1 MTKPI
6 SVFAQEAEQA
16 VGRGFSLTEYT
27 LKNGERYNTVAL
39 FKTQEEADSDLQ
51 EEIDDGYL
59 EEGDYGVTELLI
71 HADGSAFDVVGREV
85 ISHLA
90 WQNNQTAD
98 EVKACLK
105 GYYQEEERR
114 IRHEADASVDGPS
127 RG

>member
-6 SVFAQEAEQA
+6 TVFVHEANQLA
-16 VGRGFSLTEYT
+16 GRGFSLTEYN
-27 LKNGERYNTVAL
+27 LQSGQLYNSAAI
-39 FKTQEEADSDLQ
+39 FKTKDEAESDLQ
-51 EEIDDGYL
+51 EEIDGGYL
-59 EEGDYGVTELLI
+59 EEGDFDVTELLI
-71 HADGSAFDVVGREV
+71 HADGSAFDVAGVEV

-90 WQNNQTAD
+90 FQNNQTAD

-114 IRHEADASVDGPS
+114 IRHEADASVGGPS